1 MAQVAGAIAG
11 AVVPALLDK
20 VLGSSKGTQVQM
32 PDNPHLM
39 TPTEYTS
46 GQRSAYVA
54 GRGFR
59 KL

>member
-1 MAQVAGAIAG
+1 MAWQAIAA
-11 AVVPALLDK
+11 AVAPALLDK
-20 VLGSSKGTQVQM
+20 VLGTGGKGSDVQM
-32 PDNPHLM
+32 PANPHLM